1 MPAATLHSYQFT
13 PSPPLQ
19 VGPGSLSTLP
29 DQVVRLGTPCVLL
42 VSDQGMAAAGWVANV
57 QATLARQ
64 STVALFLAPP
74 GEPTVATVNAAAEAA
89 RAQMQKQRCTVV
101 GLGGGTALDIAKLT
115 AAVAVAERPMDD
127 YMMCAAPFSGRLP
140 AIMVPSTSGTGAE
153 VTRTCVLTDAHGRK
167 SWAWGDELRPDL
179 ALLDPALSVTLPP
192 TPGLDALVHAVEAAT
207 SQRSNAIA
215 QSYALQAV
223 RLIRGA
229 LPAAV
234 AAPDN
239 LSARLQMQEAACL
252 AGLAIDQ
259 SGTGLAHN
267 IGHALGT
274 VAHLP
279 HAVAVALAM
288 QATLAWSIA
297 GAPARYQPIAD
308 ALHPGSSSTDLPE
321 LYAALLA
328 AVDFAHARPPSPTPS
343 AEALLD
349 SMRSAENQPMLANNA
364 RVADPSELAMLAHQV
379 VALL

>member
-1 MPAATLHSYQFT
+1 
-13 PSPPLQ
+13 
-19 VGPGSLSTLP
+19 
-29 DQVVRLGTPCVLL
+29 
-42 VSDQGMAAAGWVANV
+42 
-57 QATLARQ
+57 
-64 STVALFLAPP
+64 
-74 GEPTVATVNAAAEAA
+74 
-89 RAQMQKQRCTVV
+89 
-101 GLGGGTALDIAKLT
+101 
-115 AAVAVAERPMDD
+115 
-127 YMMCAAPFSGRLP
+127 
-140 AIMVPSTSGTGAE
+140 
-153 VTRTCVLTDAHGRK
+153 
-167 SWAWGDELRPDL
+167 
-179 ALLDPALSVTLPP
+179 
-192 TPGLDALVHAVEAAT
+192 LVHAVEAAT